1 MDTTDIQ
8 ANRKVRKLVIY
19 SPWYLERK
27 KKRKEEREK
36 KRHVHTDIMQGSCI
50 MEERNYIS
58 DIIFQSS
65 KNKKEPA
72 IHVESIILF
81 HYGILLFC
89 RTLLDLA
96 ILPQYCTKH

>member
-1 MDTTDIQ
+1 MVFR
-8 ANRKVRKLVIY
+8 RK
-19 SPWYLERK
+19 
-27 KKRKEEREK
+27 EK
-36 KRHVHTDIMQGSCI
+36 KRGQGVGGSHIHTDTMQGSCI
-50 MEERNYIS
+50 MEERKHIS

-65 KNKKEPA
+65 KNNKESA

-89 RTLLDLA
+89 RTLLDLD